1 MIFSAGR
8 LWVSIVPGLGLDFA
22 VHPEIRFQKVLSLIL
37 IQLPGCGVCL
47 FQVPGWTSLCIEIN
61 TSLILIQPPGCGVC
75 LCHLPGWPLF
85 RIQICLSLILIQL
98 PGCGVCLC
106 QVPGWP
112 SLCIQRPCPRCLC
125 RLCGPF
131 SSSSWSSCWAS
142 ALR

>member
-75 LCHLPGWPLF
+75 LSSPGLAFVPYPDMSVVDINTAAWLWG
-85 RIQICLSLILIQL
+85 LL
-98 PGCGVCLC
+98 
-106 QVPGWP
+106 VPGP
-112 SLCIQRPCPRCLC
+112 GLD
-125 RLCGPF
+125 F
-131 SSSSWSSCWAS
+131 VVH
-142 ALR
+142 